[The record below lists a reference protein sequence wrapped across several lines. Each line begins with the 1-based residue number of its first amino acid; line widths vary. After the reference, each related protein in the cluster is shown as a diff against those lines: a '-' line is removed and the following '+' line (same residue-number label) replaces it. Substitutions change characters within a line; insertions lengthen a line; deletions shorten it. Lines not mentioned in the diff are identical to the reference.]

1 MKLLQSDT
9 DYVVAK
15 LPADIREMMHAQ
27 PLYLGGGFIREA
39 ISRGNINDIDLFGR
53 SKDFLSTC
61 AYKLKGS
68 RNGGRL
74 HETDNAITLFSG
86 TRLPVQFI
94 TRWTYDDPQ
103 KVADSFDFTVCQA
116 VIWYNNGGWDS
127 YTHQNFYPDLAAKRL
142 VYTFPVRQEEAGGSM
157 LRVRK
162 FLQRGYNIQVNSL
175 AGVITRLARAVNY
188 EKAQDEESVSQ
199 IISGLLR
206 EVDPLVTIDDDS
218 EGRSIAVE

>member
-27 PLYLGGGFIREA
+27 PLFLGGGFIREA
-39 ISRGNINDIDLFGR
+39 ISRGRINDIDLFGR

-61 AYKLKGS
+61 AYRLKDS
-68 RNGGRL
+68 RGGGRL
-74 HETDNAITLFSG
+74 HETENAITLFNG
-86 TRLPVQFI
+86 TRMPVQFI
-94 TRWTYDDPQ
+94 TRWTYQEPQ
-103 KVADSFDFTVCQA
+103 KVAESFDFTVCQA
-116 VIWYNNGGWDS
+116 VIWYGNGGWDS

-142 VYTFPVRQEEAGGSM
+142 VYTFPIRHEEPGGSM

-175 AGVITRLARAVNY
+175 AGVVARLARAVDF
-188 EKAQDEESVSQ
+188 EKARDEEAVHQ
-199 IISGLLR
+199 VVSGLLR
-206 EVDPLVTIDDDS
+206 DVDPLVTIDDDS
-218 EGRSIAVE
+218 GGRSVAVD